1 MKPLKFV
8 HLWRIY
14 ALHLIA
20 APIVFMLS
28 PMYVLGGYLGWLA
41 IPCGGLASLAF
52 AFFSIRVAYAFKG
65 REWTEYGRGIVGRWP
80 HFFFSALVLLYCLT
94 VATLCATAYSDLF
107 ISVYLEGT
115 PTPVMLGCFL
125 LCAALAARSG
135 IRSIALLSDGFF
147 LSVFAT
153 MLPVLFVLL
162 FKMKYNMIVALFTH
176 WSTSKLAASTFF
188 AAGWLNDL
196 SLVFLLAPFFEADRK
211 PLRKLASMQALIVVV
226 LVSYWL
232 SCLLLFG
239 PKLAG
244 NMSYP
249 LLEAV
254 RFISFGEVMENLD
267 PLLIGIWS
275 ATLLIKTAVM
285 LFLAGRIA
293 MRWAGIQSHRSLIF
307 ALTAFVF
314 ACAYQFSRFPAEF
327 EKLTMVPSF
336 QIFIWLVFLTPM
348 IYWSIAKLRGMLG
361 TGQAEGSEARGGR
374 GEKSRPSRNADG

>member
-28 PMYVLGGYLGWLA
+28 PMYALGGYLGWIA
-41 IPCGGLASLAF
+41 IPIGGFASLAF
-52 AFFSIRVAYAFKG
+52 AFCSIRIAQAFKG
-65 REWTEYGRGIVGRWP
+65 REWTEYGRSVVGRWP
-80 HFFFSALVLLYCLT
+80 HFFFSALLLLYCLT
-94 VATLCATAYSDLF
+94 IATLCATAYSDLF

-162 FKMKYNMIVALFTH
+162 FKMKYSMIVALFTH
-176 WSTSKLAASTFF
+176 WSASKLAASTFF
-188 AAGWLNDL
+188 AISWLNDL
-196 SLVFLLAPFFEADRK
+196 SLIFLLAPYFEVDRK
-211 PLRKLASMQALIVVV
+211 PLRKLASLQTLIVAV
-226 LVSYWL
+226 LVAYWL

-239 PKLAG
+239 PRLAA

-254 RFISFGEVMENLD
+254 RFISFGEVLENLD

-275 ATLLIKTAVM
+275 ATLLIKTAVL
-285 LFLAGRIA
+285 LFIASRIVK
-293 MRWAGIQSHRSLIF
+293 RWAGTRSHRPLTF

-327 EKLTMVPSF
+327 EKLPMMPSF
-336 QIFIWLVFLTPM
+336 QIFAWLVFLTPT
-348 IYWSIAKLRGMLG
+348 IYWTVAKLRGLLG
-361 TGQAEGSEARGGR
+361 TGHAEGSGTRGGR
-374 GEKSRPSRNADG
+374 GEKSGPSRNADG